1 MTTPYLKYAQVSDD
15 DVKKNEAVTYSRE
28 DYSAVNRFESHGGGW
43 GYSGHSVEAIRFMA
57 DMDVLLGGFGLF
69 GGRGEYLGKIKGA
82 PACACVVTCQF
93 VCVCVRVPAR
103 LLLFESCN
111 ILKFHYFRK
120 NTSWNIV

>member
-1 MTTPYLKYAQVSDD
+1 M
-15 DVKKNEAVTYSRE
+15 KKNEAVSYSRE

-82 PACACVVTCQF
+82 R
-93 VCVCVRVPAR
+93 VCVSYAYMRV
-103 LLLFESCN
+103 CN
-111 ILKFHYFRK
+111 TPQCSVFGFGSG
-120 NTSWNIV
+120 N